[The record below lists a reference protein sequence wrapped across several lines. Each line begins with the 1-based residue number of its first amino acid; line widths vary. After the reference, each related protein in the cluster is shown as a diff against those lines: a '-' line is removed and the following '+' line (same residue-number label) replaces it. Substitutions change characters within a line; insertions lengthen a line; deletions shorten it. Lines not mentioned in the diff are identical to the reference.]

1 MFYSPSPGCY
11 ARAGA
16 FLCRLGSMSTVKI
29 ALLWAACVA
38 LLAGCAY
45 FYEHHYYGACQ
56 DKDGTIVC
64 PPGPQG
70 PAGEAGAA
78 GSDGA
83 AGTDGT
89 DGVQGPQGPAG
100 PSGPPGE
107 PADEPQTEP
116 EQPPTGTGTRP
127 GPPGLG
133 PGPGTRPGPTP
144 PNEGAPR
151 QPTDTCTSP
160 EAWPTSQLGEHCGC
174 AEDVHG
180 NRTPMKMVIRDEKLT
195 CAVPG
200 DG

>member
-1 MFYSPSPGCY
+1 
-11 ARAGA
+11 
-16 FLCRLGSMSTVKI
+16 MSTVKI
-29 ALLWAACVA
+29 ALLWAACVV

-45 FYEHHYYGACQ
+45 FYEHHYYGVCQ

-83 AGTDGT
+83 AGTDGD
-89 DGVQGPQGPAG
+89 DGAAGAQGPQGPAG

-107 PADEPQTEP
+107 PATKPQTEP
-116 EQPPTGTGTRP
+116 TAEPIGAGM
-127 GPPGLG
+127 G
-133 PGPGTRPGPTP
+133 PGPTP

-151 QPTDTCTSP
+151 QPMDACTSP

-180 NRTPMKMVIRDEKLT
+180 NRTPMKMVIRDGQLT